1 MYIFC
6 HIKYSFFSFYRKQT
20 TSADSAISMA
30 GIAAGKP
37 PLTAKSP
44 VKPPP
49 RPKSRVRDTIKLF
62 DAKYNKTP
70 YRNSTSAAMPAIKPS
85 AAVAATSGERGGTGR
100 GGSAGMRTTPSGG
113 SNTGARLRSRAT
125 TVASPKT
132 GGGEGL
138 AGDGGM

>member
-1 MYIFC
+1 MI
-6 HIKYSFFSFYRKQT
+6 YSLFYRKQT

-30 GIAAGKP
+30 GAAAGKP

-70 YRNSTSAAMPAIKPS
+70 YRGSASAMPAIKPS
-85 AAVAATSGERGGTGR
+85 AAVAATSGERGGTR
-100 GGSAGMRTTPSGG
+100 GSAGGPRTTPSGG
-113 SNTGARLRSRAT
+113 SNTGARLRARA